1 VRDDQRDTVSVPGVE
16 VVRSRGPV
24 PSLDDIEAVLVAE
37 GLTPHSWANG
47 AGVIYG
53 RHRHPFH
60 KVLFCVSGAIVFHT
74 DAGDV
79 ELGPGDRMDLAA
91 GVEHGATVGDDGVTC
106 VEAPRP

>member
-1 VRDDQRDTVSVPGVE
+1 VRDDESDTVSVPGVE
-16 VVRSRGPV
+16 VVRSRAV
-24 PSLDDIEAVLVAE
+24 VSSIRDIEAVLVAE

-53 RHRHPFH
+53 RHTHAFH
-60 KVLFCVSGAIVFHT
+60 KVLFCVSGAVVFHT
-74 DAGDV
+74 AAGDV

-91 GVEHGATVGDDGVTC
+91 GVEHGATVGDNGVTC